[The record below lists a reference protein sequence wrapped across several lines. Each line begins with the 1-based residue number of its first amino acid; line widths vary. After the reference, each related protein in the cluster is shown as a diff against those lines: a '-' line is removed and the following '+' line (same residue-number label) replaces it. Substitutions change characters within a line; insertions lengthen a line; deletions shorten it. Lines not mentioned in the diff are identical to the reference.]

1 MKIIAVTIALLSI
14 TLPSIAGAETI
25 NYPIE
30 TDGYKIITDQE
41 FHRIHM
47 GTPGYGVIESPG
59 DPALPEKI
67 LELWVHQDI
76 DWSSVRF
83 TVEIINESEVIPN
96 INIIPNPPLKPGL
109 AANAFDFEYD
119 PDYED
124 WGVEKSIVNG
134 KNMYVYGRD
143 ANFPEQHVELL
154 PYTERKI
161 PIQTG
166 PDIYAVQVTT
176 PVDAFGENKYLR
188 LAYRPFI
195 YNPVSKELTLIT
207 KANII
212 ITYDRYP
219 INGIK
224 SAGVTHDYV
233 IITTNDIVSNS
244 TKLDSFVYLKELQS
258 HNVKVVTETDFG
270 GLTGQAP
277 NGRAEKIRKW
287 LIDNYNTLEI
297 DYVLLI
303 GDPDPDDPTNPS
315 DSVGDIPMKMCFPR
329 YFSSTYRESPTDY
342 FYADLTGNWDLD
354 NDQYFG
360 EDLDL
365 SHIKSPDPLIGE
377 DTFSANWTGKI
388 MCDYNETYKFHT
400 FSDDGVRLYIDGSLV
415 IDNWAE
421 HLPANDYWTQSMTA
435 GKHDITLEFR
445 ENTADGIIQLFWQ
458 TTVPKGHA
466 NYVGHQIIP
475 SDHLY
480 DASDVVGGL
489 SGTYYDNSDFTGT
502 SITRKDAVINFI
514 WGTGDQ
520 GAGGPDTGSEVFVGR
535 IPVYNDDYAKLDDI
549 LQKIIEY
556 ETDPGDISW
565 RKSILLPMKPM
576 DENTPCAHLG
586 EGIKN
591 DLADPASFTSYRIYE
606 EDYNPPTP
614 ELWPCNKNNVKNEW
628 KNGYGMVVWATH
640 GSQTS
645 ASDIF
650 DSSLTTQLNDTKPA
664 FTFQTSCLTGYPE
677 NDNNLAYAL
686 LKHGGIATVG
696 ASRVSWYSGGNWT
709 TYDPNSGVYHPTAYY
724 YTKGVISDGLPAGV
738 ALAQQKAPI
747 PKMGMNE
754 MDFNLYGDPDCY
766 LLSTFPNS
774 PPTADANGPYVADEG
789 TAITFN
795 ASGSSDP
802 EGDSLEYRWDLDND
816 GDWDTDW
823 SNDPA
828 TSNTWGDDY
837 SGEVKVEVRD
847 MLGLTG
853 VDITSVIVN
862 NVEPTVSNISMDQ
875 PNPQFILPIVHTLT
889 FNGSFIDPGW
899 LDTHTSLW
907 DFDDGTIVNGT
918 LTEEHDEPNA
928 TGNTTAEQVY
938 SEPGVYTVNLTITDD
953 DGGVGTATMQVI
965 VVDAEGAKHDL
976 NDYIQNLPNNA
987 FKKPADQRKNAFAN
1001 KFNAID
1007 EMFEADNYHG
1017 AINKLQNEVR
1027 PKADGYVDGNMND
1040 DWIIDPVVQAE
1051 ICMKI
1056 DDLTAYLETLL

>member
-1 MKIIAVTIALLSI
+1 
-14 TLPSIAGAETI
+14 
-25 NYPIE
+25 
-30 TDGYKIITDQE
+30 
-41 FHRIHM
+41 
-47 GTPGYGVIESPG
+47 
-59 DPALPEKI
+59 
-67 LELWVHQDI
+67 
-76 DWSSVRF
+76 
-83 TVEIINESEVIPN
+83 
-96 INIIPNPPLKPGL
+96 
-109 AANAFDFEYD
+109 
-119 PDYED
+119 
-124 WGVEKSIVNG
+124 
-134 KNMYVYGRD
+134 
-143 ANFPEQHVELL
+143 
-154 PYTERKI
+154 
-161 PIQTG
+161 
-166 PDIYAVQVTT
+166 
-176 PVDAFGENKYLR
+176 
-188 LAYRPFI
+188 
-195 YNPVSKELTLIT
+195 
-207 KANII
+207 
-212 ITYDRYP
+212 
-219 INGIK
+219 
-224 SAGVTHDYV
+224 
-233 IITTNDIVSNS
+233 
-244 TKLDSFVYLKELQS
+244 
-258 HNVKVVTETDFG
+258 
-270 GLTGQAP
+270 
-277 NGRAEKIRKW
+277 
-287 LIDNYNTLEI
+287 
-297 DYVLLI
+297 
-303 GDPDPDDPTNPS
+303 
-315 DSVGDIPMKMCFPR
+315 MCLPR
-329 YFSSTYRESPTDY
+329 YFSWIHRESPTDY

-360 EDLDL
+360 EGLDL
-365 SHIKSPDPLIGE
+365 VHIKSPDPFIGE
-377 DTFSANWTGKI
+377 DTFSARWTGKI

-445 ENTADGIIQLFWQ
+445 ENTGDGVIQLFWQ

-664 FTFQTSCLTGYPE
+664 FTFQTSCNTGYPE

-696 ASRVSWYSGGNWT
+696 ASRVSFYSFGNWT
-709 TYDPNSGVYHPTAYY
+709 TYDPTSGRYHPTAYY

-774 PPTADANGPYVADEG
+774 LPTECPTFTNIAIPVVAIPG
-789 TAITFN
+789 
-795 ASGSSDP
+795 
-802 EGDSLEYRWDLDND
+802 L
-816 GDWDTDW
+816 
-823 SNDPA
+823 
-828 TSNTWGDDY
+828 
-837 SGEVKVEVRD
+837 
-847 MLGLTG
+847 LGLFFLF
-853 VDITSVIVN
+853 SRRR
-862 NVEPTVSNISMDQ
+862 
-875 PNPQFILPIVHTLT
+875 LK
-889 FNGSFIDPGW
+889 
-899 LDTHTSLW
+899 
-907 DFDDGTIVNGT
+907 
-918 LTEEHDEPNA
+918 EE
-928 TGNTTAEQVY
+928 
-938 SEPGVYTVNLTITDD
+938 
-953 DGGVGTATMQVI
+953 
-965 VVDAEGAKHDL
+965 
-976 NDYIQNLPNNA
+976 
-987 FKKPADQRKNAFAN
+987 
-1001 KFNAID
+1001 
-1007 EMFEADNYHG
+1007 
-1017 AINKLQNEVR
+1017 
-1027 PKADGYVDGNMND
+1027 
-1040 DWIIDPVVQAE
+1040 
-1051 ICMKI
+1051 
-1056 DDLTAYLETLL
+1056 